1 MEEILK
7 KLLESEVLSEETK
20 TDLTE
25 AWQEAVAAKK
35 AELKEEAALEVRA
48 ELAEQWI
55 KERDILIDKIDT
67 FVSEQLAQEI
77 EELRA
82 DIERFRDL
90 EAEYAGKIVE
100 EKQKLSES
108 LSVQLDELVDK
119 IDSFFEVRLAEEL
132 EELKDDLEVAK
143 QNDFGRKIFEAFV
156 SEYTKSYVDED
167 SIHAKLN
174 IAESKLEDAAKRL
187 SEVEQEKAQLLR
199 EQKMEEILKPLSGSK
214 KEQMALVLKN
224 IETHKLDE
232 AYNYF
237 IGRIIKEDTSSDK
250 LFETKTTVSTT
261 IVTGEEESEEE
272 SKLTEAKETRSSDL
286 FALKRLAGIS

>member
-67 FVSEQLAQEI
+67 FVSEQLAQEF

-132 EELKDDLEVAK
+132 EELKEDLEVAK

-156 SEYTKSYVDED
+156 SEYAKSYVDED
-167 SIHAKLN
+167 SIQTKLN

-187 SEVEQEKAQLLR
+187 AEVEQEKAQLLR

-250 LFETKTTVSTT
+250 LFETKKQTNTT

-272 SKLTEAKETRSSDL
+272 SKLTEAKESKSSEL
-286 FALKRLAGIS
+286 SALKRLAGIS